1 MGKMKKNNNKYLQ
14 PTITVVHFKVEVG
27 LELSNEESFE
37 QIEANDESTDLTGD
51 DFGGGSNTQN
61 TFGNIF

>member
-1 MGKMKKNNNKYLQ
+1 MIDNMKKNNNNYLQ

-27 LELSNEESFE
+27 LELSNEESF
-37 QIEANDESTDLTGD
+37 DLTGD